1 MDPLKMNDDTNQPTS
16 MPWVAAILGAAGLIP
31 FVGLALAPLV
41 NLEPFGRDPLSVLA
55 FYGAIILSFMGA
67 VHWGLAMADTQAVR
81 SSGYIVSV
89 IPALV
94 GWFAISFLPLPVT
107 LRVIA
112 AAFMLLL
119 LFDLRAVRIAQAP
132 AWYGRLRVPLTVV
145 VVPALLIA
153 SGLA

>member
-1 MDPLKMNDDTNQPTS
+1 MPLQPTR
-16 MPWVAAILGAAGLIP
+16 PPKIPAIAAVLGAAGLIP
-31 FVGLALAPLV
+31 VVGLALAPLI
-41 NLEPFGRDPLSVLA
+41 NLEPFGRDPLNVLA

-67 VHWGLAMADTQAVR
+67 VHWGLAMADTQVLRAN
-81 SSGYIVSV
+81 GYIVSV

-94 GWFAISFLPLPVT
+94 GWFAISFLPLPVA

-112 AAFMLLL
+112 AAFLLLL

-132 AWYGRLRVPLTVV
+132 AWYGRLRVPLTLV

>member
-1 MDPLKMNDDTNQPTS
+1 
-16 MPWVAAILGAAGLIP
+16 
-31 FVGLALAPLV
+31 
-41 NLEPFGRDPLSVLA
+41 VLA
-55 FYGAIILSFMGA
+55 FYSAIILSFMGA
-67 VHWGLAMADTQAVR
+67 VHWGLAMADVHVLR
-81 SSGYIVSV
+81 VSGYIVSV

-94 GWFAISFLPLPVT
+94 GWFAISFLPLPVA

-112 AAFMLLL
+112 AAFALLL

-132 AWYGRLRVPLTVV
+132 AWYGRLRVPLTLV